1 MEEALRALIAPLC
14 PVHWGAVPQAA
25 RPPLIRLRKISGG
38 VDLTQD
44 GWRKPGRARVQ
55 ADVYG
60 RSYEDT
66 SALVRRLVDEL
77 VGRSGGGFERI
88 AIAGEID
95 LPTTDAGGNVVQ
107 HRTSVDLII
116 HWRG

>member
-1 MEEALRALIAPLC
+1 MALIAPLC

-60 RSYEDT
+60 RSYKET
-66 SALVRRLVDEL
+66 REIVQRLVDEL

-88 AIAGEID
+88 AVASETD